1 MPTEAAFFF
10 AGLLFVAAALGYV
23 FARLG
28 QLEDDDL
35 GKSGLDYVRGLKFIL
50 KEQPDRALEALT
62 GPGVLDEDTIDTHF
76 ALGQLFRRRGE
87 VERAIRVHRDLLDR
101 PQLPREQREQAQFE
115 LAEDYLGA
123 GLFDRAESLLGEL
136 RGSQRHGVA
145 ALRKLIRLAEL
156 TREWERAIELRRELE
171 RDSGEA
177 SAHGEVAH
185 YFCELAEQARAAR
198 DPGRASAWL
207 DRADAGR
214 QESARVLLVRS
225 GVATDLGDHAAAIK
239 SLQRL
244 GEREPSLLVEVV
256 PRLNAAC
263 VTAGR
268 PELLADWLRDCLS
281 REPTAAR
288 SVAFATMLD
297 PRIGDARAVQALWD
311 FVLADPVLQLLVNPA
326 QQPAI
331 ALPVQEQALER
342 VRGALRAMASAGRSY
357 RCLECGYSSIT
368 LQWQCPGCSAWDTVR
383 PRIRLAFASS
393 DR

>member
-28 QLEDDDL
+28 QLDDEQ

-50 KEQPDRALEALT
+50 KEQPDRAIEALT
-62 GPGVLDEDTIDTHF
+62 GSGVLDEDTIETHF

-136 RGSQRHGVA
+136 RNSQRFGVE
-145 ALRKLIRLAEL
+145 ALRKLVRLAEL
-156 TREWERAIELRRELE
+156 TREWERAVELRRALE
-171 RDSGEA
+171 RETGGA
-177 SAHGEVAH
+177 SAHGETSH

-198 DPGRASAWL
+198 DPGQAAAWL

-214 QESARVLLVRS
+214 QDSARVLFVRS
-225 GVATDLGDHAAAIK
+225 AVASDQGDHDSAIRC
-239 SLQRL
+239 LQRL
-244 GEREPSLLVEVV
+244 GEREPSLLVEVL

-263 VTAGR
+263 TAAGQ
-268 PELLADWLRDCLS
+268 PEVLS
-281 REPTAAR
+281 RYLASCIEKDPATARAI
-288 SVAFATMLD
+288 AFATMLD
-297 PRIGDARAVQALWD
+297 ARIADPRALQSLWD
-311 FVLADPVLQLLVNPA
+311 FMAADQTLQLLVD
-326 QQPAI
+326 
-331 ALPVQEQALER
+331 QEKLQHATAVERAQALER

-357 RCLECGYSSIT
+357 RCMECGYSSIT
-368 LQWQCPGCSAWDTVR
+368 LQWQCPGCAAWDTVR